1 MEPMHSFEVDK
12 IVKSIKTIQIKEIG
26 TTIKFATKYQN
37 VSRLNQQLINNMLQ
51 AGTGEYSDYIKE
63 KLLDEN
69 KINELLKELISME
82 IWRTECLPIMFQ
94 THDFKPDT
102 TLPIEI
108 GLAHEI
114 NILTILENVLFHSD
128 SLESLE
134 DRALDLIDY
143 CHRQLNAVISA
154 VSIGVPEESDS
165 HQLKK
170 NNLHIKL
177 NEDKFRISALCLS
190 IFFHM
195 TNNLDAVPIS
205 AINRLL
211 NKINLPQLLVEIV
224 QIQPWTRGDKAFY
237 DNAWNEIK
245 DRRHVTKTEGMVY
258 AILFNMIAKPEMFE
272 KYEMSSTNVSSIL
285 KLNSYV
291 GQQHVLE
298 QFGFLTGL
306 KAQLDYIQ
314 VQGDQ
319 FIQTHNKNSNCA
331 LIIELEPEI
340 RDDIKHANPRVIS
353 IAADQMRFWM
363 KDGKDFVPKFAAEI
377 NKAFDMDGLM
387 KMEAMAK
394 VRAGASI
401 DTRAPPECGVC
412 KKEAMKRCG
421 ACQLRWYCSAECQRG
436 DWKKHK
442 KLCKKIGS

>member
-1 MEPMHSFEVDK
+1 MKFSAKKFIFQNCLSSSPFRLVLWGNFEKSMLWPNISTSKKTKFGAEP
-12 IVKSIKTIQIKEIG
+12 
-26 TTIKFATKYQN
+26 KF
-37 VSRLNQQLINNMLQ
+37 LNAL
-51 AGTGEYSDYIKE
+51 YIKE

-94 THDFKPDT
+94 TQDFKPDT

-154 VSIGVPEESDS
+154 VSVGTPEESES

-170 NNLHIKL
+170 NNLHIRL

-205 AINRLL
+205 AINRML

-224 QIQPWTRGDKAFY
+224 QIQPWTRDDKAFY

-245 DRRHVTKTEGMVY
+245 DRRHVTKTEGMVF

-272 KYEMSSTNVSSIL
+272 KYRVVS
-285 KLNSYV
+285 
-291 GQQHVLE
+291 Q
-298 QFGFLTGL
+298 
-306 KAQLDYIQ
+306 
-314 VQGDQ
+314 
-319 FIQTHNKNSNCA
+319 
-331 LIIELEPEI
+331 
-340 RDDIKHANPRVIS
+340 
-353 IAADQMRFWM
+353 
-363 KDGKDFVPKFAAEI
+363 
-377 NKAFDMDGLM
+377 
-387 KMEAMAK
+387 
-394 VRAGASI
+394 
-401 DTRAPPECGVC
+401 
-412 KKEAMKRCG
+412 
-421 ACQLRWYCSAECQRG
+421 
-436 DWKKHK
+436 
-442 KLCKKIGS
+442 

>member
-1 MEPMHSFEVDK
+1 
-12 IVKSIKTIQIKEIG
+12 
-26 TTIKFATKYQN
+26 
-37 VSRLNQQLINNMLQ
+37 
-51 AGTGEYSDYIKE
+51 
-63 KLLDEN
+63 
-69 KINELLKELISME
+69 
-82 IWRTECLPIMFQ
+82 
-94 THDFKPDT
+94 
-102 TLPIEI
+102 
-108 GLAHEI
+108 
-114 NILTILENVLFHSD
+114 
-128 SLESLE
+128 
-134 DRALDLIDY
+134 
-143 CHRQLNAVISA
+143 
-154 VSIGVPEESDS
+154 
-165 HQLKK
+165 
-170 NNLHIKL
+170 
-177 NEDKFRISALCLS
+177 
-190 IFFHM
+190 M

-319 FIQTHNKNSNCA
+319 FIQAHNKNS
-331 LIIELEPEI
+331 
-340 RDDIKHANPRVIS
+340 NPRVIS

-394 VRAGASI
+394 ERVGASI

-442 KLCKKIGS
+442 KLCKKVGS